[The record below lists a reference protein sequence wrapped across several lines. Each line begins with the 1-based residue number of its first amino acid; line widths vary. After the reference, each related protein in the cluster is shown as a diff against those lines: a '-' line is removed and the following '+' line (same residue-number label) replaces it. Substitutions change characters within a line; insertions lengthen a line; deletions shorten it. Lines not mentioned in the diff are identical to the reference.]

1 MGSVRLRLVPPHP
14 PPPADRTRILIA
26 DDDRRF
32 SERLR
37 VAIEAHDAFE
47 VVGIAETGDEALHLV
62 EALKPA
68 LVLMEVAIP
77 GLDGIEAARRMRE
90 LSESPAVLLMTAD
103 DEAEDSRA
111 FEVGAAAYLRKSAD
125 LVSLVDVVV
134 TFARLG
140 A

>member
-1 MGSVRLRLVPPHP
+1 VPLHP

-37 VAIEAHDAFE
+37 VAIEVHEAFQ
-47 VVGIAETGDEALHLV
+47 VVGIASTGDEALHLA
-62 EALKPA
+62 ETLKPS
-68 LVLMEVAIP
+68 LVLMEVAIV
-77 GLDGIEAARRMRE
+77 GLDGIEATRRMRE
-90 LSESPAVLLMTAD
+90 LPNGPAVLLMTAD
-103 DEAEDSRA
+103 DEAEESRA
-111 FEVGAAAYLRKSAD
+111 FEAGAAAYLRKSAD

-134 TFARLG
+134 TFARMS